1 MRETALLCFIYF
13 VSKTMIITLKDG
25 CEQEYCFCFLKKSLH
40 KCEGN
45 VFGFKVNMG
54 NLMI

>member
-1 MRETALLCFIYF
+1 M
-13 VSKTMIITLKDG
+13 SITFKDG

-54 NLMI
+54 NLMIQCKVFVN